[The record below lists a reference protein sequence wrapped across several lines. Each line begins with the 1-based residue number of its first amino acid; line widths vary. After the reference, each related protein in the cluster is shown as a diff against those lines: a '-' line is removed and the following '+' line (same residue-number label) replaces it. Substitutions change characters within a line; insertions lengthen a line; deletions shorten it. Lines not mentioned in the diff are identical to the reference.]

1 MPRVFVSRRV
11 PGRVRDELE
20 RLFELDVH
28 DSEFPPAR
36 EELLRRVAG
45 VDGLVMVPAD
55 RVDEELFEAAGRA
68 LRVVANYGVGIDNVD
83 LGAAKRRDVV
93 VTNTP
98 DVLTRPTAELAIAL
112 VLALLRRV
120 AEGDRL
126 LRSRRPWPWAPT
138 FMLGEGLE
146 GKTLGIVGYGRIG
159 REVARLAEAV
169 GMEVIST
176 APLPLEDLLGRADVV
191 TLHVPLTGDTRHLI
205 DDDALAR
212 MRPAAYVVNTARGAV
227 VDERA
232 LIRALREGRIA
243 GAALDVFEREPDVEA
258 GLLDLDNVVLTPHL
272 GSATRAA
279 RDAMGMLCVEAL
291 RDVLV
296 DGQRPRYTV

>member
-1 MPRVFVSRRV
+1 VPRVFVSRRV